1 MTWLRR
7 FGALAGAVGV
17 VALMA
22 PTAHAQAFA
31 RLEPVPVAASPS
43 CGGRI
48 SAEAQTTTVQTGA
61 VLTERG
67 VRVAV
72 NYDAGVYDGN
82 CAITVTATWTNL
94 DTGATGAGDITAV
107 STIDGHYG
115 FIGYASTTFVT
126 GSGTIVVTMS
136 SHPDAQMQVMT

>member
-1 MTWLRR
+1 M
-7 FGALAGAVGV
+7 AGAAVVVGL
-17 VALMA
+17 VAPA
-22 PTAHAQAFA
+22 AQAQGFA
-31 RLEPVPVAASPS
+31 RLDPVPIAASPR
-43 CGGRI
+43 CGGTI

-61 VLTERG
+61 AHSEGG

-82 CAITVTATWTNL
+82 CAVTVTATWTNL
-94 DTGATGAGDITAV
+94 DTGATGHGDITAV

-126 GSGTIVVTMS
+126 GSGTVVVTVS
-136 SHPDAQMQVMT
+136 SHPDAQMKIVA